1 MLKREKYLKY
11 IRPLYNNELIKVIT
25 GVRRSGK
32 STIMESIKQE
42 LIDMGVSNDD
52 ILYINMESSKY
63 YEYSEY
69 KSFVKYVL
77 SQFTNNNSKK
87 YIFIDEIQMIKGF
100 EIAINSLRV
109 DLNSSIF
116 ITGSNADLLSG
127 ELATYLSGRYV
138 SFKIYPFDYNE
149 FCTYKELDYKNVDN
163 FNEFVKYGG
172 FPLVLDTNNYAGKR
186 TIIDDIYSSIV
197 FKDILSRVNAVRD
210 AQLLSNLLKYIIKE
224 SGATFSVKSISD
236 YFKSIGKQ
244 TNETTVRYYID
255 LALNSMIINE
265 CKRFDIKGKKILDRI
280 EKYYVVDQGLK
291 LPSRYEDDQDWGR
304 QLENVVFNHCIS
316 HGYKVYVGKQ
326 NENEIDFKISKHET
340 IKYIQV
346 TYQLSSPEI
355 IEREFRVLENIND
368 NYEKIVVSTDY
379 VDFSRKGIKHIN
391 ILEFLKKFD

>member
-172 FPLVLDTNNYAGKR
+172 FPLVLDTNNYSGKR